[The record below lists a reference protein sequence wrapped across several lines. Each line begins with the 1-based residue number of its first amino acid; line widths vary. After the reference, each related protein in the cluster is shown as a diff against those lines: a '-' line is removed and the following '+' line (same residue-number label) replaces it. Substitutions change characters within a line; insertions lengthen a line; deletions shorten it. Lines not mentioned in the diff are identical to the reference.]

1 MATAGRRV
9 AIVGCGYSHVGRN
22 TGLSIDDHMIAAT
35 KAALADSGLSVSDI
49 DGITSVGTEPL
60 LDAWLLGIEPLN
72 WWANGMMAPAFSY
85 SATQAIAAVAS
96 GFCETALALRVIGQ
110 QPSSSA
116 LVKGAG
122 ANHPM
127 TSMLHRAAGDRQ
139 FIVPF
144 GAGSPVQ
151 WAGMFTQ
158 RYMQQYGATEEDFG
172 HHVVTQRYHAS
183 MNDDAIFRDPLT
195 MDDYL
200 SARYVSKPL
209 RILDCDYPVDSGSAV
224 IFTTEERARDLAQPV
239 VLVESYALNAIR
251 DLHFEVMSDMV
262 HTAPVQT
269 AKKLWEGTD
278 LAPAD
283 VDTAQ
288 LYDGFSIIVFQWL
301 EALGF
306 CGDGEAAAFVR
317 EGHTRLGGSLPVNT
331 DGGACNV
338 GRRHGANFCI
348 ESTRQLRGQSGER
361 QVDGAEVAVWTN
373 AVGPFAAGAILTKG

>member
-1 MATAGRRV
+1 
-9 AIVGCGYSHVGRN
+9 
-22 TGLSIDDHMIAAT
+22 
-35 KAALADSGLSVSDI
+35 
-49 DGITSVGTEPL
+49 
-60 LDAWLLGIEPLN
+60 
-72 WWANGMMAPAFSY
+72 
-85 SATQAIAAVAS
+85 
-96 GFCETALALRVIGQ
+96 
-110 QPSSSA
+110 
-116 LVKGAG
+116 
-122 ANHPM
+122 
-127 TSMLHRAAGDRQ
+127 
-139 FIVPF
+139 
-144 GAGSPVQ
+144 
-151 WAGMFTQ
+151 MFTQ

-172 HHVVTQRYHAS
+172 NHVVTQRYHAS
-183 MNDDAIFRDPLT
+183 MNDDAIFRDPIT
-195 MDDYL
+195 VDDYL
-200 SARYVSKPL
+200 AARYVSKPL

-224 IFTTEERARDLAQPV
+224 IFTTEERARDLAQPL

-278 LAPAD
+278 LTPAD

-306 CGDGEAAAFVR
+306 CGEGEAAAFVR
-317 EGHTRLGGSLPVNT
+317 EGNTRLGGSLPVNT

-348 ESTRQLRGQSGER
+348 EATRQLRGGQSGER
-361 QVDGAEVAVWTN
+361 QVEGAEVAVWTN

>member
-1 MATAGRRV
+1 
-9 AIVGCGYSHVGRN
+9 
-22 TGLSIDDHMIAAT
+22 
-35 KAALADSGLSVSDI
+35 
-49 DGITSVGTEPL
+49 
-60 LDAWLLGIEPLN
+60 
-72 WWANGMMAPAFSY
+72 MAPAFSY

-96 GFCETALALRVIGQ
+96 GFCHTALALRVIGQ
-110 QPSSSA
+110 QPSASA
-116 LVKGAG
+116 LVTGAG

-172 HHVVTQRYHAS
+172 RHVVTQRHHAS
-183 MNDDAIFRDPLT
+183 MNDDAIFRDEITL
-195 MDDYL
+195 DDYL
-200 SARYVSKPL
+200 AARYVSKPL

-278 LAPAD
+278 LTPAD

-306 CGDGEAAAFVR
+306 CGEGEAGAFVA
-317 EGHTRLGGSLPVNT
+317 EGNTRLGGSLPVNT